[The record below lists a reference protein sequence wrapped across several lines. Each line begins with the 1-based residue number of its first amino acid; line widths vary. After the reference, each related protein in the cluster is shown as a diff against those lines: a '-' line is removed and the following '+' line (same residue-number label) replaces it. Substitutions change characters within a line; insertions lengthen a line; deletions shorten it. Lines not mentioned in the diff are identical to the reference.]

1 MHSHWTFIAVDVPQ
15 CEQRTSR
22 AAYVPRES
30 AWPASCPVAQRV
42 LVMLSPGVPV
52 LSPLDHAVPMLSPRC
67 PHSIML
73 SPYCPHLIMLSPY
86 CPHSIVLSPCC
97 PHLIVLSPCCPHLI
111 VLSPC
116 CPHLIMPFPG
126 VHLLRPAQDPGHHGQ
141 RLTRGGRSAAAGAAL
156 PVTKCRGRC
165 CSGRPP
171 AGQGSRGLWP
181 RCRPAI
187 PTHPT
192 AGGHQRHAAQPAG
205 HFFITGRR
213 NSVARQ
219 RAALRRAGG
228 GGAGRCW
235 EAGRGGSSCCSRLSQ
250 VSLRGVCRWGVH
262 M

>member
-1 MHSHWTFIAVDVPQ
+1 MDGCSQLQMGGTGGCVHSHWTFIAVDVPQ

-111 VLSPC
+111 MLSPLDHAIPR
-116 CPHLIMPFPG
+116 CPPSTACSRSWPPW
-126 VHLLRPAQDPGHHGQ
+126 PAAHTWWQ
-141 RLTRGGRSAAAGAAL
+141 
-156 PVTKCRGRC
+156 KRC
-165 CSGRPP
+165 CRCGFACNEVQRPLLFWSPACWSGQSRLVATLSSRNPHTPNRRRASATRCATCWPLLHYWPP
-171 AGQGSRGLWP
+171 EQ
-181 RCRPAI
+181 CRPATCCA
-187 PTHPT
+187 PQSRWGR
-192 AGGHQRHAAQPAG
+192 GGA
-205 HFFITGRR
+205 
-213 NSVARQ
+213 V
-219 RAALRRAGG
+219 LG
-228 GGAGRCW
+228 GGAGR
-235 EAGRGGSSCCSRLSQ
+235 E
-250 VSLRGVCRWGVH
+250 
-262 M
+262 